1 MSWRTLLSLLA
12 LIAATAPAFAGEQPP
27 SSSAEAL
34 MERGHYKQARAV
46 LEKQLAA
53 NANDADA
60 MMQMA
65 LVKLEFREVEP
76 AIKLAEKAVALKAN
90 DALAHSALAD

>member
-46 LEKQLAA
+46 HV
-53 NANDADA
+53 DS
-60 MMQMA
+60 
-65 LVKLEFREVEP
+65 RGIVE
-76 AIKLAEKAVALKAN
+76 ALKNIYGATN
-90 DALAHSALAD
+90 LVNELTGSNPGK